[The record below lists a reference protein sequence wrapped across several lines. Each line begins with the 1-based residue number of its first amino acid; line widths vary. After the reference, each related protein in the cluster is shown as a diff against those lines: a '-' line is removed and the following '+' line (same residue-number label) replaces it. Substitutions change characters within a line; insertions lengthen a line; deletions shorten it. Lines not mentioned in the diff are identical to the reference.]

1 MPVSL
6 FAVVAMVAGL
16 LVACASPGAYTCAI
30 EADCTSGGAA
40 GFCEPDG
47 RCSVADG
54 DCPSGRRYGDSA
66 GALAGACVGG
76 GGDID
81 AGIDTPPPYVE
92 LCAPRGAVPATDA
105 CVAMVCQQRPSC
117 CAVGWD
123 EGCAQAAEVKCGR
136 HCSGYL
142 AAAIHAHAQV
152 GSFDGVSYAPH
163 DVFGNQYWVYD
174 LEWGHI
180 GGDDRADLAA
190 ARQPAGND
198 SGLVIRATIGLTSG
212 VLATRDVPLTG
223 DRVGAVDQVEW
234 ADIDGDGDLDVLVF
248 GASGLF
254 VAENEG
260 ASFAVHRLTSE
271 STWGA
276 VTLDVD
282 GAPPL
287 ELLVAFNPTMALDD
301 ERLVLHRLAGVD
313 DFTLDGGAQIGTE
326 FPDNL
331 TRCQIQPG
339 RAHVVAGSGVYPP
352 TTSGVGARV
361 PLPNG
366 GGPVGCGDV
375 DGDGWDDL
383 VVGDGGEPVE
393 VYLSRGGF
401 QSTAAFTSTASYITR
416 HIELGDVDGDGR
428 LDIIVNDA
436 YAPDRAFGY
445 LRNTTQGGTVSFEE
459 AMIPDWD
466 PNNTNQR
473 FDLGPTPAAAP

>member
-1 MPVSL
+1 
-6 FAVVAMVAGL
+6 MVAGL

-30 EADCTSGGAA
+30 EADCTAGGAA

-66 GALAGACVGG
+66 GAQAGTCVGS

-152 GSFDGVSYAPH
+152 GPFDGVSYAPQ
-163 DVFGNQYWVYD
+163 DVFGNQFWVHD

-190 ARQPAGND
+190 AREPAGAD
-198 SGLVIRATIGLTSG
+198 SGLVIRATIGLTGG
-212 VLATRDVPLTG
+212 VLATSDVPLTG

-260 ASFAVHRLTSE
+260 TSFAVHRLTSE
-271 STWGA
+271 VTWGA

-282 GAPPL
+282 GVPPL

-313 DFTLDGGAQIGTE
+313 DFTLDGGAQVGTE

-352 TTSGVGARV
+352 TTGGVGARV

-366 GGPVGCGDV
+366 GGPVGCGDI

-436 YAPDRAFGY
+436 YAPDRAFGF